1 MSPFQNADKIKKPL
15 LLIHGADDNNSG
27 TFPLQAS
34 KASFMCMR
42 VRLCG
47 SAILDF
53 VQYEMQLLCWPPSS
67 RATELG

>member
-34 KASFMCMR
+34 TASFM
-42 VRLCG
+42 
-47 SAILDF
+47 
-53 VQYEMQLLCWPPSS
+53 
-67 RATELG
+67 